1 MYRHEA
7 IALLRKHQ
15 QQCAAKEEIKPW
27 MVDAV
32 LEADKLAHADMGI
45 EVIDGS
51 DNQLALIPVCPR
63 CNCADGRHEIWCTT
77 ENVD

>member
-1 MYRHEA
+1 
-7 IALLRKHQ
+7 
-15 QQCAAKEEIKPW
+15 